1 MNRTLH
7 ALGRRAILLVNQPVA
22 TARFNRAARRAPRPV
37 ALEIGGRTPRP
48 GWLVT
53 DVGAL
58 TKHYLDATRRWPFED
73 GALSFVYSDNVIE
86 HLSLEGGRAMLAE
99 AHRCL
104 RPGGVIRVVTPDI
117 RRHVELYLGGPSAVS
132 SDVAER
138 YRSLGVVVEHP
149 VDLVR
154 TPIGEFGHHAGYVYD
169 FDALAAEL
177 VRAGFREPVQTAV
190 AQSEHPEL
198 RDLERRTERGESQL
212 VVEASK

>member
-7 ALGRRAILLVNQPVA
+7 SLGRRAILLVNQPVA
-22 TARFNRAARRAPRPV
+22 TARFKRVARKAPRPIS
-37 ALEIGGRTPRP
+37 LEIGGRTQRP
-48 GWLVT
+48 GWLIT

-58 TKHYLDATRRWPFED
+58 TRHYLDATARWPFED
-73 GALSFVYSDNVIE
+73 GALAHVYSDNVIE

-117 RRHVELYLGGPSAVS
+117 RRHVELYLQGTGAVQG
-132 SDVAER
+132 DVAER

-177 VRAGFREPVQTAV
+177 TRVGFRDPVQTAV
-190 AQSEHPEL
+190 GESAHDAL
-198 RDLERRTERGESQL
+198 RGLERRTERGESQL
-212 VVEASK
+212 VVEATR